1 MHALIVL
8 AHPETHSLNGHLK
21 DVAIEELR
29 RLRYT
34 VEVSDLYAAGF
45 DPVEAPRH
53 FTDRVSRDRFDVQS
67 EQRHA
72 FDTGRTAP
80 DVQAE
85 IDKLS
90 RADLLILQFPI
101 WWFAAPAILKGWLD
115 RVFVYG
121 LYSSRR
127 RYDAGLF
134 KGKKAFVSVTA
145 GGPETSFRH
154 DGRNGDIDL
163 VLWPVNFTLHY
174 MGYSV
179 LPQHAV
185 FGVDAKLGP
194 PEGLSACA
202 EALRQKLQRVSNEEP
217 LKFNGWSDWDE
228 SGRLKPSAP
237 WYNHFI
243 RVVK

>member
-1 MHALIVL
+1 MRALIVL
-8 AHPETHSLNGHLK
+8 AHPEPKSLNGHLK
-21 DVAIEELR
+21 NVAVEELR
-29 RLRYT
+29 ALGHD
-34 VEVSDLYAAGF
+34 VEVSDLYAMGF
-45 DPVEAPRH
+45 DPVEAAGH
-53 FTDRVSRDRFDVQS
+53 FSDRAARDQFHVQT

-72 FDTGRTAP
+72 FETRTTSP

-85 IDKLS
+85 IDKLMK
-90 RADLLILQFPI
+90 ADLLVLQFPI

-121 LYSSRR
+121 LYSSRQ

-154 DGRNGDIDL
+154 DGRNGDIEL
-163 VLWPVNFTLHY
+163 VLWPINFTLYY
-174 MGYSV
+174 MGYTV
-179 LPQHAV
+179 LQHYAV
-185 FGVDAKLGP
+185 FGVDPNTMSAVTLDTCSA
-194 PEGLSACA
+194 GL
-202 EALRQKLQRVSNEEP
+202 RRKLQNISTDDP
-217 LKFNGWSDWDE
+217 LKFNCWNDWDE

>member
-1 MHALIVL
+1 M
-8 AHPETHSLNGHLK
+8 
-21 DVAIEELR
+21 
-29 RLRYT
+29 
-34 VEVSDLYAAGF
+34 
-45 DPVEAPRH
+45 
-53 FTDRVSRDRFDVQS
+53 
-67 EQRHA
+67 
-72 FDTGRTAP
+72 
-80 DVQAE
+80 QAE
-85 IDKLS
+85 IDKLK

-101 WWFAAPAILKGWLD
+101 WWFATPAILKGWLD

-185 FGVDAKLGP
+185 FAVDAKSGS
-194 PEGLSACA
+194 PESLAACT
-202 EALRQKLQRVSNEEP
+202 EELRKKLQAVPDEAP
-217 LKFNGWSDWDE
+217 LKFNEWSDWDD

-237 WYNHFI
+237 WYSHFI